1 MKLNNG
7 KRITKNKNDEKL
19 PPLEIT
25 ELVLVHYSV
34 VNNDRN
40 NNDYEQDTR
49 VLHGFVPNKSFGQ
62 LMDTSP
68 HI

>member
-1 MKLNNG
+1 MKLNNR

-49 VLHGFVPNKSFGQ
+49 VLHRFVPNKSFGQ
-62 LMDTSP
+62 LMDTSS